1 MPTRQP
7 ENRQPENRQP
17 ANISDAAIP
26 PEIRQ
31 LVGVD
36 TLDFRTGVKN
46 IYVAGIELETF
57 VKGVV

>member
-36 TLDFRTGVKN
+36 TLDFRTG
-46 IYVAGIELETF
+46 IELETF

>member
-1 MPTRQP
+1 MPTRQPENRQP

-36 TLDFRTGVKN
+36 TLDFRTG
-46 IYVAGIELETF
+46 IELETF